1 MTAAE
6 QDLRY
11 KLSIWTMRNAPIRVY
26 RELES
31 AMLSRPH
38 AEMVSVNAFMAQCLV
53 AGAKQIAKRAG
64 QVEVKS

>member
-1 MTAAE
+1 MENAEMTPKQ

-38 AEMVSVNAFMAQCLV
+38 AEMVSVNAFVEQCLV
-53 AGAKQIAKRAG
+53 TGARQLSKKA
-64 QVEVKS
+64 

>member
-1 MTAAE
+1 MTPLQ

-31 AMLSRPH
+31 ALLSMPH
-38 AEMVSVNAFMAQCLV
+38 AEMVSVNAFMEQCLV